1 MTYYINI
8 GTNLGDRQANI
19 AAAVSALERLIGAKA
34 LCSDAVTSP
43 PWGYQSNN
51 EFLNIAVAIVCDIA
65 PARMLALLKRI
76 ENNGDS
82 RVKSSDIGSEAK
94 EYLSFA
100 LEDDAIFKVKITV
113 ESDGMQRVCEAE
125 CYVKDNKVR
134 YVKWVDDI
142 PQVEE

>member
-1 MTYYINI
+1 MEVA
-8 GTNLGDRQANI
+8 Q
-19 AAAVSALERLIGAKA
+19 
-34 LCSDAVTSP
+34 
-43 PWGYQSNN
+43 
-51 EFLNIAVAIVCDIA
+51 AIVDTLGVE
-65 PARMLALLKRI
+65 PDDDDVNPNLSSWPYKDWSDMLKRI